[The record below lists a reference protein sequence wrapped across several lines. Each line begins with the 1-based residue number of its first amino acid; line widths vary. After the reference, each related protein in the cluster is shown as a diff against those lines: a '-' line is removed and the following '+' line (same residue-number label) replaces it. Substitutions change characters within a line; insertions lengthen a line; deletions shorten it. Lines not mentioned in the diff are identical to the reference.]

1 MLLSHWPFILL
12 DRTAHGRTTRQPE
25 ARFIALGTDEKH
37 LNSRAYPHTFH
48 VLKKPYKTFL
58 RSTLFVTMAEL
69 GAVANGIA
77 LATIVFQVGDGLL
90 RFKRF
95 WDDVKSAP
103 EDISYLLEEI
113 EAQYLVISDISNRPN
128 GMDVASISAT
138 NCFHLYQR
146 TASTLEKVVNELEET
161 IRERK
166 ILGGIKTTLKKGT
179 VNGLRERLRNV
190 QSLLMLSNQVYL
202 GYGIHNFAL
211 GLIFKLT
218 HLALWKSSTTRSKF
232 S

>member
-1 MLLSHWPFILL
+1 
-12 DRTAHGRTTRQPE
+12 
-25 ARFIALGTDEKH
+25 
-37 LNSRAYPHTFH
+37 
-48 VLKKPYKTFL
+48 
-58 RSTLFVTMAEL
+58 MAEL

-113 EAQYLVISDISNRPN
+113 ETQYLVISDISNRPN
-128 GMDVASISAT
+128 GMGMASISAT